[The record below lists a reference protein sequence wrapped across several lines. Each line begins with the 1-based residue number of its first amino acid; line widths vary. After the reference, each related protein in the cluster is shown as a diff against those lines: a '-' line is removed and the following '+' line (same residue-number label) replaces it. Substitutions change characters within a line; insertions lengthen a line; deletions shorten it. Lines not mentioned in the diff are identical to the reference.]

1 MCQTLFHIPNEVLG
15 LPVFGFG
22 LALAIWTFFS
32 VVFLLFMFRRH
43 GVNSETLGYLP
54 LLIVFGFV
62 LGWILPSISD
72 EAGLPIRGYGVMLLL
87 AISSAVALV
96 LFLAWRRWKL
106 PVDLLVSIM
115 LWAIIPGI
123 LCARLF
129 YVIEYWPEFQR
140 ESFRDT
146 LLSAINLTQGGL
158 VVYGSVLGGM
168 AGAIFYMVWK
178 KIPVLATFD
187 LFAPG
192 MMLGLAIG
200 RIGCFLNGCCF
211 GGPAEVPWA
220 VTFPP
225 RSLVHVHQLEHG
237 LADVHG
243 IRFDTEQTEPVIAE
257 IAPDSGGA
265 AAKLRPGMEIEQ
277 VGSRPVA
284 TRQEAAWAL
293 LNAPQMRETPL
304 IPVYVAED
312 PEVPFMVRPTGSA
325 PVPVHPT
332 QLYSSLNAAMICLI
346 LLVGM
351 KFLRRDGQ
359 IFALFLTIYP
369 VTRFLLEMIRTDE
382 DSFLGTGMTVSQN
395 VSVLLLIIAA
405 ILWAYTLWKP
415 TGRAYA
421 RWGEKEVGEKRD
433 AE

>member
-1 MCQTLFHIPNEVLG
+1 MCQTLFHIPEELMG
-15 LPVFGFG
+15 IPVFGFG

-32 VVFLLFMFRRH
+32 IVFLLFLFWRH

-62 LGWILPSISD
+62 LAYVLPSISD
-72 EAGLPIRGYGVMLLL
+72 ESGLPIRGYGVMLLL

-96 LFLAWRRWKL
+96 IGIARRRWKV
-106 PVDLLVSIM
+106 PVDVLISIM

-129 YVIEYWPEFQR
+129 YVVEYWPEFQQGNL
-140 ESFRDT
+140 RDT

-178 KIPVLATFD
+178 KIPILATFD

-211 GGPAEVPWA
+211 GGPADVPWA

-237 LADVHG
+237 LAYVHG
-243 IRFDTEQTEPVIAE
+243 IRFEGDREEPVIAE
-257 IAPDSGGA
+257 IQPGSGA
-265 AAKLRPGMEIEQ
+265 ETAKLQEGMEVVQ

-284 TRQEAAWAL
+284 TRQEAVWVL
-293 LNAPQMRETPL
+293 LNAPQEAEPPL
-304 IPVYVAED
+304 VPVYVAED
-312 PEVPFMVRPTGSA
+312 PEVPFMVPPSGSE
-325 PVPVHPT
+325 PIPVHPT
-332 QLYSSLNAAMICLI
+332 QLYSSINAAILCLI
-346 LLVGM
+346 LLASL

-359 IFALFLTIYP
+359 IFALFLTLYP
-369 VTRFLLEMIRTDE
+369 VTRFLLEVIRTDE
-382 DSFLGTGMTVSQN
+382 SSFLGTGLTVSQN
-395 VSVLLLIIAA
+395 VSLLLLVIAA

-415 TGRAYA
+415 TGQAYA
-421 RWGEKEVGEKRD
+421 SWND
-433 AE
+433 ASPQESSSAS